1 MLHDFFDIISR
12 EEFESL
18 LLSFA
23 PTSIEIKS
31 ISDAY
36 GLVLGEDIFS
46 PEDLPPANRSCMDG
60 YAVHARDVFGAT
72 EGNPAYLEQCAQLRV
87 DEAPDFTLKHGDCA
101 AIPTGGTLPDGA
113 DAVVMVEHT
122 QELGSGTIEVRKS
135 STPGEH
141 TMLKGEDAAKGE
153 NIYKAGH
160 TVRFQDVGLL
170 AALGIGSV
178 KAHIKPRVGIIST
191 GDELVEIEVP
201 PRAGTIRDVNSHT
214 LRCLV
219 SKAGGI
225 PANYGIVRD
234 DLNKLKTTLAKAIAE
249 NDLVLLSGGSSV
261 GMRDLTVR
269 AIESMEDSEIL
280 AHGVAISPG
289 KPTILGKVGSKPV
302 LGLPGQVTS
311 VQVVMLSIVMPFIR
325 HLMGQKDS
333 FACLDRPILL
343 AELERN
349 TPSRQ
354 GREDYV
360 RVILKQRKG
369 KIPLAEP
376 VYGKSGLLR
385 TMIKADGLMIIPAD
399 MEGSYAGEQIQVW
412 LI

>member
-1 MLHDFFDIISR
+1 MHHDFFDIISR
-12 EEFESL
+12 EKFESL
-18 LLSFA
+18 LLSFN
-23 PTSIEIKS
+23 PTSSENKPITE
-31 ISDAY
+31 AY
-36 GLVLGEDIFS
+36 GLVLAENIIS

-87 DEAPDFTLKHGDCA
+87 NEAPDFTLKHGECA

-122 QELGSGTIEVRKS
+122 QELGSGTIEIRKS

-141 TMLKGEDAAKGE
+141 TMLKGEDAAKGRI
-153 NIYKAGH
+153 IYEAGH
-160 TVRFQDVGLL
+160 AVRFQDVGLF
-170 AALGIGSV
+170 AALGIGCV
-178 KAHIKPRVGIIST
+178 QVHKKPRIGIIST
-191 GDELVEIEVP
+191 GDELVEIESP

-225 PANYGIVRD
+225 PTNYGIVRD
-234 DLNKLKTTLAKAIAE
+234 ELDKLESTLRRAISE

-269 AIESMEDSEIL
+269 AIESMEDSQIL

-289 KPTILGKVGSKPV
+289 KPTILGKAGTKPV

-311 VQVVMLSIVMPFIR
+311 VQIIMLSIVMPFIK

-333 FACLDRPILL
+333 FICLDRPIVM

-349 TPSRQ
+349 TPSKQ
-354 GREDYV
+354 GREDYI
-360 RVILKQRKG
+360 RVKLKHRKG
-369 KIPLAEP
+369 KVPLAGP
-376 VYGKSGLLR
+376 VYGKSGLLK
-385 TMIKADGLMIIPAD
+385 TMVNADGLMIIPAD
-399 MEGSYAGEQIQVW
+399 LEGSYAGEQIQVW